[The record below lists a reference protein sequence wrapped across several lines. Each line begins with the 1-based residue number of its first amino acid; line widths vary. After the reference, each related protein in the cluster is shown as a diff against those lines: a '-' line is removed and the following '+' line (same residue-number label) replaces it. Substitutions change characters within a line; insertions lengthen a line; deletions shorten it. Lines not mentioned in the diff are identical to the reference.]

1 MKRIFT
7 IVMSL
12 SLLTAVPSLAQ
23 DLTPPKDGA
32 VIRLAS
38 NKIQVSQKKEAV
50 VDVWLVKSKRYA
62 KRGFGGLEAKGPSG
76 VSVSFEPKDDKA
88 EVFSMKIKAGKEASP
103 GKFSMMIKGKGENA
117 QKVKSTVVSVI
128 VGDDSMVDSD
138 QE

>member
-7 IVMSL
+7 VIL
-12 SLLTAVPSLAQ
+12 SFILLSAVPTFAQ

-38 NKIQVSQKKEAV
+38 NKIVVAPGKASV

-62 KRGFGGLEAKGPSG
+62 SREFGGLEAKGPDG
-76 VSVSFEPKDDKA
+76 VNISFEPKDDSHD
-88 EVFSMKIKAGKEASP
+88 VFSMKIKAGKEASP
-103 GKFSMMIKGKGENA
+103 GKYSMMIKGKGENG
-117 QKVKSTVVSVI
+117 QKVKSSVVSVI
-128 VGDDSMVDSD
+128 VGNDSMVDSD